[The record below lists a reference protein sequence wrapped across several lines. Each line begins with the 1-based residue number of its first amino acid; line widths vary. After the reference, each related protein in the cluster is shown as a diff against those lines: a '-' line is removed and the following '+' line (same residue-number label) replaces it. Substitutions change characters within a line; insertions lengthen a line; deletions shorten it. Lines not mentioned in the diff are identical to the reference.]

1 MKHFPLLTL
10 HALMDSNNMWK
21 VSGNV
26 VRRVTSSS
34 WSRTTAVGVASSCR
48 TCVPFLPSDAPSQHN
63 PSAANRVRP
72 AAAPITAFSTTTLR
86 RKSTAA
92 SVVNDEEVTEN
103 VELTTDGYLGKIL
116 NAKVYDAA
124 IETELQHAKNL
135 SEVRFILLMKKSY

>member
-1 MKHFPLLTL
+1 
-10 HALMDSNNMWK
+10 MWK

-26 VRRVTSSS
+26 VRRVAAASSS
-34 WSRTTAVGVASSCR
+34 WSRTTAAGVVSSLPHLR
-48 TCVPFLPSDAPSQHN
+48 SFLPSDAPSQHN
-63 PSAANRVRP
+63 LSAANRVRP
-72 AAAPITAFSTTTLR
+72 AAAPITSFSTTSR

-92 SVVNDEEVTEN
+92 SVVNDEEVPEN